1 MPQSKNNESKYI
13 YSFDE
18 LPEELQPSAGGKGG
32 TLAFLY
38 RLRLPVPYGFVI
50 MPHAFDGDQLKET
63 AWNAIKTKL
72 HDYTKKNQGISFA
85 VRSSALAEDSTQAS
99 FGGQFET
106 ELDVDFNSL
115 YQAILK
121 IHESRMSDRVKAYSE
136 AKGITFEHEVA
147 VVVQELIHSD
157 FSGVLFTGDP
167 VSGDRNHMVG
177 NYAHGLGDRLVSG
190 EVDAIEFRFEKPK
203 GKYDGPPEFRKFAAQ
218 LYKLGMKIER
228 ELGLP
233 QDIEFAISKGK
244 VYILQSRPITTFVA
258 IDPVTFRTNS
268 TFVGDLAWS
277 NQIMA
282 EVFPKPLTPAS
293 WSVWEILY
301 NALISYD
308 KMKQIFEYELPVIG
322 CIAGRPY
329 LNFSFM
335 YSFLLKLLRSD
346 KRAREMIERTM
357 GTPPKDLTIPL
368 LKISLWTV
376 LTKIIPDELAKDR
389 RKKKLLKNFNQT
401 ASENFIFCKE
411 TRKNVIK
418 IERKQDLLGV
428 WKRVKEVFLDFQTMQ
443 DSMNE
448 QFAFKNRSLLNLMD
462 KNLNKADSEKLY
474 ATISIGSDELASAG
488 QLVGLHK
495 IIVGE
500 MSREEYLDEYGH
512 RDTFENYLSVPRPYE
527 DPSWLDN
534 QLQEYKESGIDFQN
548 LLRERE
554 KMFLDTFQG
563 ISGKISQKTARK
575 IKRTIDECNEL
586 CEKRELVRT
595 ELSRV
600 LGVIRA
606 ILLKA
611 GELTKLNDDIFYLTI
626 DEIIKL
632 LSIED
637 DDIPEISYIDL
648 RRETHSQNESL
659 PTLPTWIRGRF
670 DPFQWTENP
679 NRNIIIYDPNIKEY
693 IIENENIIEGKAGS
707 AGQYEGIVRRI
718 DDPNE
723 GYKLLKGEILVTNT
737 TNIGWTILFS
747 KAGAI
752 VTDIGAV
759 LSHAAIVA
767 RELGIPAVVGSGDGS
782 VRLKTGDR
790 VLVDGSKGIVKILQ
804 RA

>member
-1 MPQSKNNESKYI
+1 
-13 YSFDE
+13 
-18 LPEELQPSAGGKGG
+18 
-32 TLAFLY
+32 
-38 RLRLPVPYGFVI
+38 
-50 MPHAFDGDQLKET
+50 
-63 AWNAIKTKL
+63 
-72 HDYTKKNQGISFA
+72 
-85 VRSSALAEDSTQAS
+85 SSALAEDSVQAS

-106 ELDVDFNSL
+106 ELDVNFSSL

-121 IHESRMSDRVKAYSE
+121 VHESRMSDRVKAYSE

-167 VSGDRNHMVG
+167 VSGDRDHMVG
-177 NYAHGLGDRLVSG
+177 NYIHGLGDQLVSG
-190 EVDAIEFRFEKPK
+190 EKDAIEFQFKKPK
-203 GKYDGPPEFRKFAAQ
+203 GKYDGPAEFQQFASQ

-258 IDPVTFRTNS
+258 IDPVTFKTNA
-268 TFVGDLAWS
+268 TFSGDLAWS

-368 LKISLWTV
+368 LKISLLTV

-389 RKKKLLKNFNQT
+389 RKRKLMKNFDHL
-401 ASENFIFCKE
+401 ASENSIYCRE
-411 TRKNVIK
+411 TRKK
-418 IERKQDLLGV
+418 IIEIEKKQDLLKV
-428 WKRVKEVFLDFQTMQ
+428 WIETKAVFLDFQTMQ
-443 DSMNE
+443 DYVNE
-448 QFAFKNRSLLNLMD
+448 QFAYKNRSLTSLLD
-462 KNLNKADSEKLY
+462 KNLNKEDSEKFY

-488 QLVGLHK
+488 QLVGLHR
-495 IIVGE
+495 IVVGE
-500 MSREEYLDEYGH
+500 MSQEEYLDEYGH

-527 DPSWLDN
+527 NSSWLES
-534 QLQEYKESGIDFQN
+534 QIQEFKESGIDFRS
-548 LLRERE
+548 LLRDRE
-554 KMFLDTFQG
+554 QMFLETFQE
-563 ISGKISQKTARK
+563 ISGKIGQKKARK
-575 IKRTIDECNEL
+575 IKKTIDEFNEF

-600 LGVIRA
+600 LGLIRA
-606 ILLKA
+606 FLLRA

-626 DEIIKL
+626 DEICKL

-637 DDIPEISYIDL
+637 DDIPELAYIPL
-648 RRETHSQNESL
+648 RRETHKQNEKL

-670 DPFQWTENP
+670 DPFQWAENP
-679 NRNIIIYDPNIKEY
+679 HRNIVIYDPDLKEY
-693 IIENENIIEGKAGS
+693 VIEDENTIEGKAGS

-718 DDPNE
+718 DDPSE
-723 GYKLLKGEILVTNT
+723 GHKLLKGEILVTNT

-767 RELGIPAVVGSGDGS
+767 RELGIPAVVGTGTGS

-790 VLVDGSKGIVKILQ
+790 VLVDGSKGIVRIIQ